1 MLVGKDYLYDGIFK
15 ISEKTIIINNE
26 INNKPI
32 SSYLSFFYTINLEL
46 LPTMFF
52 FRKIIKYEICIESKF
67 IKTFFQL
74 IEIKNEFLDSIY
86 SHVDDLKFMQ
96 IRCGKKY

>member
-52 FRKIIKYEICIESKF
+52 FRKIIKYEICI
-67 IKTFFQL
+67 
-74 IEIKNEFLDSIY
+74 
-86 SHVDDLKFMQ
+86 
-96 IRCGKKY
+96 

>member
-1 MLVGKDYLYDGIFK
+1 MLVGKDYLHDGLFK

-52 FRKIIKYEICIESKF
+52 
-67 IKTFFQL
+67 
-74 IEIKNEFLDSIY
+74 
-86 SHVDDLKFMQ
+86 
-96 IRCGKKY
+96 

>member
-1 MLVGKDYLYDGIFK
+1 MLVGKDYLHDGLFK

-32 SSYLSFFYTINLEL
+32 SFYLSFFYTINLEL

-52 FRKIIKYEICIESKF
+52 LEKILSMKF
-67 IKTFFQL
+67 
-74 IEIKNEFLDSIY
+74 
-86 SHVDDLKFMQ
+86 V
-96 IRCGKKY
+96 

>member
-1 MLVGKDYLYDGIFK
+1 MLVGKDYLHDGLFK

-32 SSYLSFFYTINLEL
+32 SFYLSFFYTINLEL

-52 FRKIIKYEICIESKF
+52 LEKILSMKF
-67 IKTFFQL
+67 VQNQNL
-74 IEIKNEFLDSIY
+74 
-86 SHVDDLKFMQ
+86 
-96 IRCGKKY
+96 

>member
-86 SHVDDLKFMQ
+86 SHVGDLKFMQ